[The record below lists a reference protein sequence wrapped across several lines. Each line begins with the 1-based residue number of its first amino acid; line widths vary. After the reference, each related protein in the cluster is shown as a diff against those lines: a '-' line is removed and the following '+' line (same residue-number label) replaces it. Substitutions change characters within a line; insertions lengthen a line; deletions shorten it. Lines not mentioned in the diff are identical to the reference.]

1 MDPVNAIVGGSV
13 SSGLLILA
21 YLLIKNCS
29 CKKFQLHSKC
39 CGASLDAES
48 SEPDIAATPSVNTT
62 VNVRGGPPSPEKKT
76 PRENTAV

>member
-29 CKKFQLHSKC
+29 CKKFKLHSKC
-39 CGASLDAES
+39 CGASLDAQS
-48 SEPDIAATPSVNTT
+48 SEPDGPATPSVNTT
-62 VNVRGGPPSPEKKT
+62 VNVRGGPPSPEKK
-76 PRENTAV
+76 PSGEITAV

>member
-48 SEPDIAATPSVNTT
+48 SEPDAATPSVNTT

>member
-29 CKKFQLHSKC
+29 CKKFQVHSKC

-48 SEPDIAATPSVNTT
+48 SEPDAAATPSVNTT
-62 VNVRGGPPSPEKKT
+62 VNVRGGPPSPEKK
-76 PRENTAV
+76 PSRENTLV